1 MKKIK
6 LFAALVAV
14 MLCLQ
19 SCGIII
25 INDINGNNTH
35 DTSEDETGRET
46 ESSEVKEIIIDK
58 QTSDNLKKNAD
69 GLLDGLNTLKYSGM
83 RILVAV
89 TDTLFYEG
97 DGSLTP
103 LTSDRV
109 IRADKIAQKLDASV
123 NVVSFSEEEL
133 FDKLKSAVRK
143 KEYFADVIAVPL
155 RLVGQLAAE
164 EAVISL
170 RTAPGFDMKADWF
183 DEDAVSAF
191 SCGHN
196 SFAVSGDG
204 CFEPEKTYCIYFNKE
219 MAKQLGY
226 DLHSLVS
233 DGKWTL
239 EKYAECAAAA
249 VSAGNISTVMKNAE
263 EYKKMLITGS
273 GFDFA
278 DTGIDKT
285 PAANTFTEEYES
297 KINLLAALPQASAPE
312 DPKEEFLSGKSLFYI
327 DTLLAAEDMASSA
340 LVWSMLP
347 MPKYNEEYEYSTYIS
362 DDAVVLCI
370 PKYAADNRMSGD
382 FIKAFFAAS
391 SEYIKYDF
399 LYHNMLDVLR
409 DNGAVN
415 SLNIVMNNPNY
426 DFVRAMKGG
435 YPNLYANTAG
445 AFEELVSGTLTFD
458 VYMQRE
464 EDVAAYM
471 EKWFPVTHR

>member
-6 LFAALVAV
+6 LLALLAAVI
-14 MLCLQ
+14 LCLQ

-25 INDINGNNTH
+25 INDIHGK
-35 DTSEDETGRET
+35 DTESVTEDESGRET
-46 ESSEVKEIIIDK
+46 ETKEVKEIIIDK
-58 QTSDNLKKNAD
+58 QTSDEMKKKAD
-69 GLLDGLNTLKYSGM
+69 ETLEGLDTQKYTGM

-109 IRADKIAQKLDASV
+109 IRADKIEQKLGATVSV
-123 NVVSFSEEEL
+123 VGFSEDEL
-133 FDKLKSAVRK
+133 FDKLKSSGRK
-143 KEYFADVIAVPL
+143 KEYFADVIAVPISM
-155 RLVGQLAAE
+155 VGKLCAE
-164 EAVISL
+164 EVIISL
-170 RTAPGFDMKADWF
+170 RTVPGLDLEAGYFDTDSL
-183 DEDAVSAF
+183 SAF

-196 SFAVSGDG
+196 TYAVSGDG
-204 CFEPEKTYCIYFNKE
+204 CFEPEKTYCVYFNKD

-239 EKYAECAAAA
+239 EKYAECVSAA
-249 VSAGNISTVMKNAE
+249 VSAGSTSVVMKNAE
-263 EYKKMLITGS
+263 KYKKMLITGS
-273 GFDFA
+273 GFDFT
-278 DTGIDKT
+278 DTDIDKT
-285 PAANTFTEEYES
+285 PSANTFTDEYGKKTE
-297 KINLLAALPQASAPE
+297 LLSALPQASQPAEPMI
-312 DPKEEFLSGKSLFYI
+312 DFLSGGSLFYI
-327 DTLLAAEDMASSA
+327 DTLLAAEKMADSP
-340 LVWSMLP
+340 LVWGMLP
-347 MPKYNEEYEYSTYIS
+347 MPKYNEEYEYGAYIS
-362 DDAVVLCI
+362 EDAVVLCV
-370 PKYAADNRMSGD
+370 PNYAADNRMSGD
-382 FIKAFFAAS
+382 FIEAFCAAS

-409 DNGAVN
+409 DNGSVN

-426 DFVRAMKGG
+426 DFVFAMKGG

-445 AFEELVSGTLTFD
+445 AFDEMISGTLTFD
-458 VYMQRE
+458 VYKQRE